1 MGAFWVVGL
10 GNPMRQDD
18 GLGPR
23 VIELLQHLR
32 PHWPL
37 KVMRGDAAGLLELL
51 PGLEGL
57 VVIDALISG
66 MAPGTLLVR
75 DCSTQPLPATLKG
88 ASTHALGVAQAL
100 ELARMLDQ
108 LPPVVWVFGVEAL
121 WSGHGEGLSPPVEA
135 SIPALLDALT
145 HLLDPRLGGPLDGI
159 R

>member
-23 VIELLQHLR
+23 VIEQLQRLR

-37 KVMRGDAAGLLELL
+37 KVLRGDAAGLLELL

-66 MAPGTLLVR
+66 TAPGSLLVR
-75 DCSTQPLPATLKG
+75 DCSTQPLPTTLKG
-88 ASTHALGVAQAL
+88 ASTHALGVAEAL

-135 SIPALLDALT
+135 AIPALLDALT
-145 HLLDPRLGGPLDGI
+145 QLLDPYFGDALDGV